1 VALYQRGAL
10 LSAELNADMA
20 RFAIIRILQAI
31 PLMIAVVLLVFGML
45 QLTPG
50 DPVQAM
56 VGQYPVPPEFRAAI
70 ERHYHLNDP
79 LWQRLEQYFLNLL
92 HGDLGF
98 SFQVQQ
104 PVLDLILER
113 APRTLLLAAG
123 GFALGIPVGIA
134 VGVLSATTRNGHVDH
149 FWTTAAL
156 VGYAVPSFWL
166 GQLLVILF
174 AMQLGWLPTQ
184 GMAPLVSRATG
195 FGWMLE
201 RVQYLALPAITYSV
215 HEATRV
221 ARLMRA
227 SVTETLGQGYIV
239 TARAKGLS
247 RQAIIRRHV
256 LRNSSLP
263 VVTVMGYAFG
273 VAMGGAV
280 LIETVFSWPGIG
292 LLLIDAIRARDNQ
305 VVVGVV
311 LFISVAVILMNL
323 VVDLLYCLLDPRI
336 RTGR

>member
-1 VALYQRGAL
+1 
-10 LSAELNADMA
+10 MA
-20 RFAIIRILQAI
+20 TRRASSEGLDQPHDFAFAVVRILQAI
-31 PLMIAVVLLVFGML
+31 PLMIAVVLLVFVML

-50 DPVQAM
+50 DPVQAI

-79 LWQRLEQYFLNLL
+79 LWRRRCCSIFPTLL

-123 GFALGIPVGIA
+123 GFAIGIPVGLV
-134 VGVLSATTRNGHVDH
+134 VGLISATTRSGHVDH

-184 GMAPLVSRATG
+184 GMSPLVSRAAG
-195 FGWMLE
+195 FDWVVE
-201 RVQYLALPAITYSV
+201 RARYLALPAITYSV
-215 HEATRV
+215 HEAARV

-227 SVTETLGQGYIV
+227 SVVETLGQGYIM
-239 TARAKGLS
+239 TARAKGLT

-323 VVDLLYCLLDPRI
+323 VVDLLYCVLDPRI
-336 RTGR
+336 RAGR

>member
-1 VALYQRGAL
+1 LV
-10 LSAELNADMA
+10 
-20 RFAIIRILQAI
+20 RFAALRVVQAV
-31 PLMIAVVLLVFGML
+31 PLMIAVVLLVFVML
-45 QLTPG
+45 QFTPG

-56 VGQYPVPPEFRAAI
+56 VGQYPVPPAFRAAI
-70 ERHYHLNDP
+70 EQHYHLNDP
-79 LWQRLEQYFLNLL
+79 LWRRLIQYFANLL

-98 SFQVQQ
+98 SFQEQRQVA
-104 PVLDLILER
+104 DLILER

-123 GFALGIPVGIA
+123 GFGLGIPIGIA
-134 VGVLSATTRNGHVDH
+134 IGMLSATTRSGHVDR
-149 FWTTAAL
+149 FWTTTVL
-156 VGYAVPSFWL
+156 IGYAIPSFWL

-184 GMAPLVSRATG
+184 GMAPLISRARG
-195 FGWMLE
+195 FGWIME
-201 RVQYLALPAITYSV
+201 RARYLALPAITYAV
-215 HEATRV
+215 YEATRV

-247 RQAIIRRHV
+247 RGAIIRRHV

-280 LIETVFSWPGIG
+280 LIETVFSWPGVG
-292 LLLIDAIRARDNQ
+292 LLLIEAIRARDNQ

-311 LFISVAVILMNL
+311 LFVSFTVILMNL
-323 VVDLLYCLLDPRI
+323 IVDLLYSVLDPRI
-336 RTGR
+336 RTGRA

>member
-1 VALYQRGAL
+1 MV
-10 LSAELNADMA
+10 
-20 RFAIIRILQAI
+20 RFAVGRILQAI
-31 PLMIAVVLLVFGML
+31 PLMIAVVLLVFTML
-45 QLTPG
+45 QFTPG

-56 VGQYPVPPEFRAAI
+56 VGQYPVPPDFRAAV

-79 LWQRLEQYFLNLL
+79 LPVRLEQYFINLL

-98 SFQVQQ
+98 SFQAQQ
-104 PVLDLILER
+104 PVRDLILER

-123 GFALGIPVGIA
+123 GFVLGIPVGIA
-134 VGVLSATTRNGHVDH
+134 VGMVSATTRNKQVDR
-149 FWTTAAL
+149 FWTTATL
-156 VGYAVPSFWL
+156 VGYAIPSFWL

-174 AMQLGWLPTQ
+174 AMQLGWFPTQ
-184 GMAPLVSRATG
+184 GMAPLISRATG
-195 FGWMLE
+195 FAWMLE
-201 RVQYLALPAITYSV
+201 RVRYLALPAIAYAV
-215 HEATRV
+215 YEATRV

-227 SVTETLGQGYIV
+227 SVIETLGQGYIV

-247 RQAIIRRHV
+247 RHAIIRGHV

-311 LFISVAVILMNL
+311 LFVSIAVILMNL
-323 VVDLLYCLLDPRI
+323 VVDLLYGFLDPRI